1 MLKGILLACYLLSVP
16 YIALA
21 SGEKILSPDEVVSTF
36 YHYYLVAEEMS
47 DMESAN
53 DLSLKAIAKY
63 TTEHLRNLRD
73 NDDSGADYFVDA
85 QDICEEW
92 KTNIGTKTVLANDHM
107 AVVNLRLGYGKGTS
121 LYAVSLVKVGGKWLI
136 DSVKPTFK
144 GSIYCPQQFEGDN

>member
-1 MLKGILLACYLLSVP
+1 MLKGMFLACHLLCVP

-21 SGEKILSPDEVVSTF
+21 SGERTLSPDEVVSTF
-36 YHYYLVAEEMS
+36 YHDYLVAEEMS

-63 TTEHLRNLRD
+63 TTAHLRNLRD

-92 KTNIGTKTVLANDHM
+92 KNNISTKTVSANDHI
-107 AVVNLRLGYGKGTS
+107 ALVNLKLGYGKGTS
-121 LYAVSLVKVGGKWLI
+121 LYAVSLVKAGGKWML

-144 GSIYCPQQFEGDN
+144 GSIYCP

>member
-36 YHYYLVAEEMS
+36 YHDYLVAEEMS

-53 DLSLKAIAKY
+53 DLSLKAIDKY

-92 KTNIGTKTVLANDHM
+92 KTNIGTKTVLANDNM
-107 AVVNLRLGYGKGTS
+107 ALVNLRLGYGKGTS

>member
-36 YHYYLVAEEMS
+36 YHDYLVAEEMS

-53 DLSLKAIAKY
+53 DLSLKAIDKY
-63 TTEHLRNLRD
+63 TTEHLRYLRD

-92 KTNIGTKTVLANDHM
+92 KTNIGTKTVLANDNM
-107 AVVNLRLGYGKGTS
+107 ALVNLRLGYGKGTS

>member
-36 YHYYLVAEEMS
+36 YHDYLVAEERS

-53 DLSLKAIAKY
+53 DLSLKAIDKY

-92 KTNIGTKTVLANDHM
+92 KTNIGTKTVLANDNM
-107 AVVNLRLGYGKGTS
+107 ALVNLRLGYGKGTS